1 MSIIRAR
8 APSNSK
14 KMRVILEIYPPD
26 FIGIIYTKMTD

>member
-1 MSIIRAR
+1 MSINRAR

-26 FIGIIYTKMTD
+26 FIGII